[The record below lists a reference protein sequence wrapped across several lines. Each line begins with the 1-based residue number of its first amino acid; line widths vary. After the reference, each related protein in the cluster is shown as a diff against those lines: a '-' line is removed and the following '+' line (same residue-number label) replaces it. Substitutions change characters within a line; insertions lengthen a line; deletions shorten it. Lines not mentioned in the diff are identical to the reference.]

1 MAASS
6 PSPESQEVA
15 ELLARRA
22 EGDLKVAQKISP
34 DPEIDEGA
42 IGFHAQQAVE
52 KALKVSLTLED
63 IDFPKTHDLDFL
75 LGLAKRHSIIV
86 PEKVGG
92 AGWLTP
98 WAAEFRY
105 DDEPLQSLDRD
116 LAIAIA
122 ADAVAWCKERLN
134 EAQTDEEDP
143 AKDEAHS

>member
-6 PSPESQEVA
+6 PTPEQLEVA

-22 EGDLKVAQKISP
+22 AGDLKVAKKLAP

-52 KALKVSLTLED
+52 KALKVALTLKGS
-63 IDFPKTHDLDFL
+63 DFPKTHDLEFL
-75 LGLAKRHSIIV
+75 IGLAGRRSVDV
-86 PEKVGG
+86 PEEVAA

-105 DDEPLQSLDRD
+105 DDEPLDSLDRD
-116 LAIAIA
+116 SAVALAL
-122 ADAVAWCKERLN
+122 DAVTWCEELLA
-134 EAQTDEEDP
+134 EAMP
-143 AKDEAHS
+143 GEANQSS